1 MGPAISWGGH
11 SALLSSELTVTMAHE
26 SVELDVELQK
36 KMEEMK
42 HEKEEEKALK
52 EFKFYHGFL
61 PREDLLFVLKNEGDY
76 LLRVSEVGS
85 GERTVEADLSNKRA
99 IILSV
104 LTEASPGDAS
114 VMGPQ
119 SAPVKAGYIE
129 PAALDGAD
137 MCSLTVHY
145 NAHAY

>member
-1 MGPAISWGGH
+1 
-11 SALLSSELTVTMAHE
+11 MAHE

-42 HEKEEEKALK
+42 HEKEEEKVRAGIQCKDPTCRKNASAFQALK

-85 GERTVEADLSNKRA
+85 GERTVHNA
-99 IILSV
+99 
-104 LTEASPGDAS
+104 
-114 VMGPQ
+114 
-119 SAPVKAGYIE
+119 
-129 PAALDGAD
+129 
-137 MCSLTVHY
+137 CS
-145 NAHAY
+145 